1 MTPNLPSPS
10 LTELHQPKHNLPTP
24 IEVERLECLLS
35 GYNHSTAELLVSG
48 FKFGFPLH
56 YSGASLSCDAKNL
69 LSTSQ
74 NPDAVEIKIRKELE
88 AGRLAGPFPIPP
100 LSPFCIS
107 PLGVVPKK
115 NPGEFRLI
123 HHLSYPKGCSV
134 NDGISSEYT
143 SVSYATISDAIQQI
157 KLAGAGCF
165 LSKTDIKNAFRI
177 TPIRPQDYHLLGM
190 KWQGMYYYD
199 RCMPMGCSSSCKT
212 FETFSSALEW
222 IAQNKL
228 HIRHILHLLDDFLI
242 IAPSY
247 QLCQAQLSLF
257 VDLCSYLGVPI
268 APEKTRGPST
278 TLCFAGVELD
288 SVLFE
293 ARLPVEKITKCLSS
307 ISNFLQRK
315 KVTLKEIQS
324 LTGLLNFACTVVV
337 PGRAFLRRLVGL
349 TEGVWSPY
357 HVIRMT
363 REVKAD
369 LAVWQSFLTGFNG
382 KSFFLED
389 TWYSSEK
396 LNLFTDASGSLGFG
410 AVFGSKWCYGPWPAS
425 WINRNIA
432 LLEFYPI
439 VLSLSLWGSEMQNRC
454 ILFFTDNEA
463 LVHVINKQSC
473 KDKELM
479 FFVRKLVLVCLQ
491 NNIVFKAKH
500 IRGLSNTLADSLSRL
515 QIQKIPSLGATSYGP
530 DTNGHSSL
538 SAASELATI
547 VSTLVKSSLQPSSI
561 PTYKRAWKLFYQFL
575 HATLPG
581 VPGTLPVP
589 PPTLALFIAYMFDHK
604 YAPSTVNTYVSALG
618 YCHKL
623 AGFFDPTKIF
633 FIIQML
639 KGYGKIGSR
648 LDSRLPITLPILQR
662 IVMSAIQLSDSH

>member
-48 FKFGFPLH
+48 FKFGFPIH

-177 TPIRPQDYHLLGM
+177 IPIRPQDYHLLGM

-199 RCMPMGCSSSCKT
+199 RCMPIGCSSSCKT
-212 FETFSSALEW
+212 FETFCSALEW

-247 QLCQAQLSLF
+247 QL
-257 VDLCSYLGVPI
+257 
-268 APEKTRGPST
+268 
-278 TLCFAGVELD
+278 
-288 SVLFE
+288 
-293 ARLPVEKITKCLSS
+293 
-307 ISNFLQRK
+307 
-315 KVTLKEIQS
+315 
-324 LTGLLNFACTVVV
+324 
-337 PGRAFLRRLVGL
+337 
-349 TEGVWSPY
+349 
-357 HVIRMT
+357 
-363 REVKAD
+363 
-369 LAVWQSFLTGFNG
+369 
-382 KSFFLED
+382 
-389 TWYSSEK
+389 
-396 LNLFTDASGSLGFG
+396 
-410 AVFGSKWCYGPWPAS
+410 
-425 WINRNIA
+425 
-432 LLEFYPI
+432 
-439 VLSLSLWGSEMQNRC
+439 
-454 ILFFTDNEA
+454 
-463 LVHVINKQSC
+463 
-473 KDKELM
+473 
-479 FFVRKLVLVCLQ
+479 
-491 NNIVFKAKH
+491 
-500 IRGLSNTLADSLSRL
+500 
-515 QIQKIPSLGATSYGP
+515 
-530 DTNGHSSL
+530 
-538 SAASELATI
+538 
-547 VSTLVKSSLQPSSI
+547 
-561 PTYKRAWKLFYQFL
+561 
-575 HATLPG
+575 
-581 VPGTLPVP
+581 
-589 PPTLALFIAYMFDHK
+589 
-604 YAPSTVNTYVSALG
+604 
-618 YCHKL
+618 
-623 AGFFDPTKIF
+623 
-633 FIIQML
+633 
-639 KGYGKIGSR
+639 
-648 LDSRLPITLPILQR
+648 
-662 IVMSAIQLSDSH
+662 

>member
-115 NPGEFRLI
+115 NPGEFRFI

-177 TPIRPQDYHLLGM
+177 IPIRPQDYHLLGM

-337 PGRAFLRRLVGL
+337 PGRAFLRRLIDL
-349 TEGVWSPY
+349 TEGVRSPY

-363 REVKAD
+363 REVKDD

-515 QIQKIPSLGATSYGP
+515 QIQKFRLLAPLHMDQTPTDIPLY
-530 DTNGHSSL
+530 
-538 SAASELATI
+538 
-547 VSTLVKSSLQPSSI
+547 LQPQNWQ
-561 PTYKRAWKLFYQFL
+561 P
-575 HATLPG
+575 
-581 VPGTLPVP
+581 
-589 PPTLALFIAYMFDHK
+589 
-604 YAPSTVNTYVSALG
+604 
-618 YCHKL
+618 
-623 AGFFDPTKIF
+623 
-633 FIIQML
+633 
-639 KGYGKIGSR
+639 
-648 LDSRLPITLPILQR
+648 
-662 IVMSAIQLSDSH
+662 